1 MKSTLI
7 PRAPGLAASV
17 LSVLVLAVGPAFAD
31 GDPAAGEK
39 TFKKCKAC
47 HVVDSDKNRVGPSL
61 KGVVGRTAGSVD
73 GYKYSKAMVAFGEGG
88 AVWDDATLDAWLI
101 KPKEL
106 VKGTK
111 MSFPGLKKPEDRANV
126 IAYLKQFPAD

>member
-1 MKSTLI
+1 MKST
-7 PRAPGLAASV
+7 PFFGATVFAASA
-17 LSVLVLAVGPAFAD
+17 LTILVLTVGPVSAD

-61 KGVVGRTAGSVD
+61 RGVVGRTAGSVG
-73 GYKYSKAMVAFGEGG
+73 GYKYSKAMLAFGEGG
-88 AVWDDATLDAWLI
+88 AVWDDPTLNAWLT
-101 KPKEL
+101 KPKDL

-126 IAYLKQFPAD
+126 IAYLKQFPAE